1 MDQIYAYFSYSIT
14 PGSKGW
20 MDVSSEKPGPSLEAT
35 IAGTGPQTVQGR
47 WSWDVSSLGFLPGG
61 ASQAAAQGSGVQAER
76 RWGEATEIW
85 VPDKAGILK
94 HDIEEAA

>member
-1 MDQIYAYFSYSIT
+1 
-14 PGSKGW
+14 

-76 RWGEATEIW
+76 R
-85 VPDKAGILK
+85 
-94 HDIEEAA
+94 